1 MSLYLSGKRIPG
13 VCERCGFRFPL
24 SELQPEVERG
34 KSKGNA
40 ICPECFDPD
49 HPQNWVGS
57 RPVADKQS
65 VKDAQPEPG
74 RSAANSL
81 FGFDPVG
88 APGNSIQVTGGI
100 VSIV

>member
-1 MSLYLSGKRIPG
+1 MGLYLSGGRIPG
-13 VCERCGFRFPL
+13 CCERCGFRYPL
-24 SELQPEVERG
+24 SELKSEVERG
-34 KSKGNA
+34 KDKANA
-40 ICPECFDPD
+40 VCPACWDDD

-65 VKDAQPEPG
+65 V
-74 RSAANSL
+74 RSAQSEPARLASNSL